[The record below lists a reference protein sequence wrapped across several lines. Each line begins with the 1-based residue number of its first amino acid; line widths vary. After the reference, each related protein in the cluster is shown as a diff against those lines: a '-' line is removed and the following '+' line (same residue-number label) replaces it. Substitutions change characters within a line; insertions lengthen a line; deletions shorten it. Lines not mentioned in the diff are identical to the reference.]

1 MTVDRSDRYPP
12 PGGLNDGRPR
22 EGYTRRFVSESA
34 DSFADEPIG
43 RELVPVE
50 EERVYEARPLTVP
63 PDEPSAVPV
72 VARRATVP
80 ATVAAAGGGLLLGVA
95 TFVLMRVLRRP
106 DAARSVAKRRRRLL
120 SRRRGDDIVAS
131 RSFLV
136 DVHML
141 KR

>member
-1 MTVDRSDRYPP
+1 M
-12 PGGLNDGRPR
+12 
-22 EGYTRRFVSESA
+22 SESA

-43 RELVPVE
+43 GELVPVE
-50 EERVYEARPLTVP
+50 EERVYEARPLTVA

-120 SRRRGDDIVAS
+120 SKRRGDDIVAS

>member
-1 MTVDRSDRYPP
+1 
-12 PGGLNDGRPR
+12 
-22 EGYTRRFVSESA
+22 VSESA

-43 RELVPVE
+43 SELVPVE
-50 EERVYEARPLTVP
+50 GERVSEARPLTP
-63 PDEPSAVPV
+63 RPEERSASPV
-72 VARRATVP
+72 VARRATLP
-80 ATVAAAGGGLLLGVA
+80 ATVAAASGGLLLGVA

-106 DAARSVAKRRRRLL
+106 EAARSVAKRRRRLL
-120 SRRRGDDIVAS
+120 GKRRGDDIVAS